1 MTNSKQK
8 KRSNFSVIAGITG
21 AVVGAS
27 AAVAGAFALKDK
39 KNRDKVKEVLT
50 NVKDQAIGYA
60 EKMQKEIST
69 GKKKIEKNINK
80 EKVEVKK
87 DIDKGK
93 AKVKKIVK
101 ISKDAKEK
109 IKKEI

>member
-8 KRSNFSVIAGITG
+8 KRSSFSVIAGITG
-21 AVVGAS
+21 AVVGAG
-27 AAVAGAFALKDK
+27 AAVAGTIALKDK
-39 KNRDKVKEVLT
+39 KNRDKVNKVI
-50 NVKDQAIGYA
+50 NDVKNQAVGYA
-60 EKMQKEIST
+60 EKMQKEISNS
-69 GKKKIEKNINK
+69 KEKIEKNINK
-80 EKVEVKK
+80 KKVEVKK

-93 AKVKKIVK
+93 AKVKKIVN